1 MWVYWGAA
9 VGVGPGEQCP
19 QQQEAEREPLA
30 VGRGAYGG
38 QRGGGRR
45 RKGTNTATGPGGGGA
60 GVGGRPGRENAELAG
75 RQIPPAAKPVIS
87 RHIPAV

>member
-1 MWVYWGAA
+1 MYWGAA

-38 QRGGGRR
+38 QRGGGHRLGLAATTWAR
-45 RKGTNTATGPGGGGA
+45 GALLSPAGAALVWTALCGRALFSGPHS
-60 GVGGRPGRENAELAG
+60 PHKFFWL
-75 RQIPPAAKPVIS
+75 
-87 RHIPAV
+87 